1 MDNQWKTAIFTRL
14 QRLLGVTFSVSS
26 VNTKG
31 HSSARTRALTEHV
44 RMRLARHISN
54 LAAGDTGYVPLITLS
69 PEWEQAFADAIA
81 GHGDKAQL
89 SMAPSKL
96 QEFIV
101 LVRETFD
108 TFSMM
113 GETLAL
119 VTSPAIRPFVRSIV
133 ERFRPAT
140 LIMSQNEVHPRVKS
154 KRWGRFRVLVQPAT
168 GGAAPSIWTRY
179 PERTF
184 GK

>member
-1 MDNQWKTAIFTRL
+1 MENQWKTAIFTRL
-14 QRLLGVTFSVSS
+14 QRLLGVIFSVLS

-31 HSSARTRALTEHV
+31 RSSARTRALTEHV

-69 PEWEQAFADAIA
+69 PEWEQAFADAIV

-96 QEFIV
+96 QEFIG

-140 LIMSQNEVHPRVKS
+140 FIMSQNEHHVP
-154 KRWGRFRVLVQPAT
+154 KRDSPQ
-168 GGAAPSIWTRY
+168 
-179 PERTF
+179 
-184 GK
+184 GKIKTLGQI